1 MLIARRPGVNFADAK
16 LTPCGRNKYNSL
28 YGSSTDILYSRL
40 VDSTA
45 VLNLD
50 STAHSATVTLASAG
64 RAAGRAEKCD
74 RMEPQ
79 CVFAPISRHL
89 PKS

>member
-1 MLIARRPGVNFADAK
+1 
-16 LTPCGRNKYNSL
+16 
-28 YGSSTDILYSRL
+28 
-40 VDSTA
+40 
-45 VLNLD
+45 
-50 STAHSATVTLASAG
+50 VTLASAG